1 MTLLL
6 KTVPHTLAALATP
19 AVALAQET
27 SDSGLRESPDSPVLL
42 LLLIGLIVLA
52 FLGGGLW
59 AMKRRARKKE
69 QEERGR

>member
-1 MTLLL
+1 MTMLL
-6 KTVPHTLAALATP
+6 KTVPLVLVALVAP
-19 AVALAQET
+19 VMALAQET

-69 QEERGR
+69 GER

>member
-1 MTLLL
+1 MTPML
-6 KTVPHTLAALATP
+6 KTVLLTLVGLTAP

-27 SDSGLRESPDSPVLL
+27 TDSGLSESPDSPVLL

-59 AMKRRARKKE
+59 AMKRRARRKE
-69 QEERGR
+69 GERGR